1 MVSKSNNFYY
11 LQYMTIYSSYLKPM
25 LQDAI
30 QKKDLTRAV
39 SDGQIVKGPL
49 TWSDFV
55 RSGNKNAGFSD
66 IEPMPVPQLQ
76 LSSGDNDVVRMGPSS
91 LQFMDK
97 LGLEPAGKKRDVFY
111 LAILPDSSCM
121 QSKAKR

>member
-1 MVSKSNNFYY
+1 
-11 LQYMTIYSSYLKPM
+11 M

-30 QKKDLTRAV
+30 QKKDITRACAD
-39 SDGQIVKGPL
+39 SQLVKGPL

-55 RSGNKNAGFSD
+55 RAGNKSAGFSD
-66 IEPMPVPQLQ
+66 LEPMPVPQLQ
-76 LSSGDNDVVRMGPSS
+76 FTSSDNDFVRVSPSS

-97 LGLEPAGKKRDVFY
+97 LGLEPSGQKRDIYY